1 MSFLHGEMQ
10 EKTPLCT
17 KVKVGELKIP
27 QGGSRETA
35 LPQQAEY
42 HWVPAKNQNK
52 RMTERS
58 GMGKEQR
65 VEIKG
70 DKKMDLKVKKLFW
83 L

>member
-1 MSFLHGEMQ
+1 MHKG
-10 EKTPLCT
+10 KNT
-17 KVKVGELKIP
+17 ELKIP
-27 QGGSRETA
+27 QGGSPKTA

-42 HWVPAKNQNK
+42 QWVPAKNQNK

-70 DKKMDLKVKKLFW
+70 DKKVDSKVKKLFW